1 MGWTLAPGTGF
12 CEVGSERVFLDL
24 RRDKY
29 IALKGEDRAAFDRLR
44 FGEPN
49 DSDAMTRL
57 VATGLLSRCEGPHA
71 LSPPSTDIPCRD
83 LAAWGD
89 GTFSLRMAIA
99 AAFALRRARRCMGPD
114 RIGRTIATARARRSA
129 MREGRDEDAAE
140 RLAGSYA
147 ANRWVNPIPQRC
159 LIDALA
165 LDHLFLS
172 RGIRTTFVFG
182 VRLAPF
188 RAHCW
193 LQTSSTILTGTAA
206 EARSYT
212 PILVVA

>member
-29 IALKGEDRAAFDRLR
+29 IALRGEDRAAFDRLR
-44 FGEPN
+44 VGEPN

-71 LSPPSTDIPCRD
+71 LDPASTDIPCRD
-83 LAAWGD
+83 LAAAGS
-89 GTFSLRMAIA
+89 GTFSLPMAVG
-99 AAFALRRARRCMGPD
+99 AAFALRRARRGMGPD
-114 RIGRTIATARARRSA
+114 RIGRTIEAARARRSA
-129 MREGRDEDAAE
+129 MQKDCAGETAE
-140 RLAGSYA
+140 RLAASYA

-165 LDHLFLS
+165 LDHILLS

-193 LQTSSTILTGTAA
+193 LQTASTILTGTAA